1 MEKAN
6 IILDNDDLY
15 YFQENTRLTPL
26 MKIIY
31 LASKYGKSYYYLINE
46 YCKNNPEEV
55 NKHDIYCYSFP
66 LFFILISNE
75 IKNKVELIKI
85 LLDYN
90 VNVNLKVVNGWN
102 ALGAAAI
109 FNELNA
115 AKLLLDNGANVNQLY
130 NDDQSI
136 FTFEL
141 GTEMI
146 KLLLEYD
153 EAGNTTCKKVN
164 QIKNSISLLNTKN

>member
-15 YFQENTRLTPL
+15 YFQENKNKTLL

-31 LASKYGKSYYYLINE
+31 LADKYGQNYYYLINE
-46 YCKNNPEEV
+46 CCTNNPEEV
-55 NKHDIYCYSFP
+55 NKHDIYCYTFP
-66 LFFILISNE
+66 LFFILVDIE

-136 FTFEL
+136 FTFKL

-164 QIKNSISLLNTKN
+164 KIKNSITILNAKN